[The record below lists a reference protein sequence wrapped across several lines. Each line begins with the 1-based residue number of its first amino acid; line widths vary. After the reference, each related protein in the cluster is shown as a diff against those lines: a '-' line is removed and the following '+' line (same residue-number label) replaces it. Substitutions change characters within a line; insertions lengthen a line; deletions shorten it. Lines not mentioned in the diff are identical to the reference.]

1 MTPTEIQGNEEL
13 RRHEFPVVLS
23 RVFLGH
29 AAVCPLPRR
38 VAEAISQQAF
48 AGTLEDQEAG
58 IPGGYI
64 AGTRGLIAK
73 ILGVEAGEIALIG
86 STSMGLSQVAAGLPW
101 RKGQNVVVYQDDYPS
116 NVYPWMALAER
127 GVEVRF
133 LNIRELGRIR
143 AIDVQGQVDEDTRLV
158 ALSSAHF
165 VTGWRLEVQAL
176 GRWLRSRGILFC
188 LDAIQTL
195 GAFQTPLE
203 QVDFMAADGHKWLL
217 GPLGAGV
224 LYVRKEVQEILRPTT
239 YGWHNVECPGFV
251 TQDSMVLRRD
261 ARRYEAGSLN
271 LIGVAGL
278 RAAFSLLEKVGL
290 GAIEADLL
298 AKRRGLVSQL
308 QERGMEV
315 LNPSPTGLNEAGV
328 VSFCVPGES
337 ASDLHRKLQDEAIVV
352 SLRTTRDGRD
362 WIRVSPH
369 YYNTVAELERFLEVL
384 TARA

>member
-13 RRHEFPVVLS
+13 RRHEFPPVLS

-158 ALSSAHF
+158 ALSSAHP

>member
-1 MTPTEIQGNEEL
+1 MTPAEIQGNEEL
-13 RRHEFPVVLS
+13 RRHEFPVVAK
-23 RVFLGH
+23 RIFLGH

-38 VAEAISQQAF
+38 VAEAVSQQAF
-48 AGTLEDQEAG
+48 TGMSDDQEAG
-58 IPGGYI
+58 IPGGWI

-73 ILGVEAGEIALIG
+73 SLGVDAGEIALVG

-165 VTGWRLEVQAL
+165 VTGWRLEVEVL

-188 LDAIQTL
+188 LDAIQSL
-195 GAFQTPLE
+195 GAFQTPLD

-217 GPLGAGV
+217 GPLGAGI
-224 LYVRKEVQEILRPTT
+224 LYVRKEVQEVLRPTAH
-239 YGWHNVECPGFV
+239 GWHNVECPGFV

-271 LIGVAGL
+271 LVGVAGL
-278 RAAFSLLEKVGL
+278 RAAFALLEEVGL

-298 AKRRGLVSQL
+298 AKRRGLVSRL
-308 QERGMEV
+308 QESGMEV
-315 LNPSPTGLNEAGV
+315 LNPSPTGLNEGV
-328 VSFCVPGES
+328 IVSFCVPRET
-337 ASDLHRKLQDEAIVV
+337 ASDVHRKLQNAAIVA
-352 SLRTTRDGRD
+352 SLRTTRDGRS

>member
-48 AGTLEDQEAG
+48 AGMLEDQEAG

-64 AGTRGLIAK
+64 AGTRGLIARC
-73 ILGVEAGEIALIG
+73 LGVEAGEIALIG

-165 VTGWRLEVQAL
+165 VTGWRLEVEAL

-195 GAFQTPLE
+195 GAFQTPLD
-203 QVDFMAADGHKWLL
+203 QVDFMAADSHKWLL

-224 LYVRKEVQEILRPTT
+224 LYVRKEIQEVLRPTT

-271 LIGVAGL
+271 LVGVAGL

-298 AKRRGLVSQL
+298 AKRRWLVSQL
-308 QERGMEV
+308 QQRGMEV

-337 ASDLHRKLQDEAIVV
+337 ASDLHRKLQDAAIVV
-352 SLRTTRDGRD
+352 SLRTTRDGMD

>member
-1 MTPTEIQGNEEL
+1 MTPTEIQGNEEQ

-23 RVFLGH
+23 KVFLGH

-38 VAEAISQQAF
+38 VAEAMSERAF
-48 AGTLEDQEAG
+48 AGMLDDQEAA
-58 IPGGYI
+58 IPGGFI

-73 ILGVEAGEIALIG
+73 GLGVDAGEIALIG
-86 STSMGLSQVAAGLPW
+86 STSMGLSQVAAGLSW

-165 VTGWRLEVQAL
+165 VSGWRLEVEAV

-195 GAFQTPLE
+195 GAFQTPLAH
-203 QVDFMAADGHKWLL
+203 VDFMAADGHKWLL

-224 LYVRKEVQEILRPTT
+224 LYVRREVQDQLRPTAL
-239 YGWHNVECPGFV
+239 GWHNVECPGFV
-251 TQDSMVLRRD
+251 AQDALVFRRD
-261 ARRYEAGSLN
+261 ARRYEAGSLD
-271 LIGVAGL
+271 LVGVAGL
-278 RAAFSLLEKVGL
+278 RAAFALLEEVGL

-298 AKRRGLVSQL
+298 GKRRWLVARLHSV
-308 QERGMEV
+308 GMEV
-315 LNPSPTGLNEAGV
+315 LNPTSTGLNEGSIVTFGIPGRPSREVHRILQAAG
-328 VSFCVPGES
+328 
-337 ASDLHRKLQDEAIVV
+337 IVV
-352 SLRTTRDGRD
+352 SLRSTRDGRE
-362 WIRVSPH
+362 WIRASPH
-369 YYNTVAELERFLEVL
+369 YYNTMDELERFLEVL
-384 TARA
+384 LTKA

>member
-13 RRHEFPVVLS
+13 RRHEFPVVAD

-38 VAEAISQQAF
+38 VAEAISHRAL
-48 AGTLEDQEAG
+48 AGTLDDQEASV
-58 IPGGYI
+58 PGGYI
-64 AGTRGLIAK
+64 SSTRGLIAK
-73 ILGVEAGEIALIG
+73 CLGVDTGEIALIG

-133 LNIRELGRIR
+133 LNIRELGRVR

-158 ALSSAHF
+158 ALSSSHF
-165 VTGWRLEVQAL
+165 VTGWRLEVAAI

-195 GAFQTPLE
+195 GAFQTPLD

-224 LYVRKEVQEILRPTT
+224 LYVRREVQDLLRPTA
-239 YGWHNVECPGFV
+239 YGWHNVEGPGFV
-251 TQDSMVLRRD
+251 TQDSIVLRRD

-278 RAAFSLLEKVGL
+278 RAAFALLEEVGI
-290 GAIEADLL
+290 GEIEADLL
-298 AKRRGLVSQL
+298 GKRRWLVPRL

-315 LNPSPTGLNEAGV
+315 LNSFPTGLNEG
-328 VSFCVPGES
+328 
-337 ASDLHRKLQDEAIVV
+337 AIVTFGIPGRSSTEV
-352 SLRTTRDGRD
+352 QQTLQEAGIIASLRTTRDGRE

-369 YYNTVAELERFLEVL
+369 YYNTMAELERFLEVL
-384 TARA
+384 SVRG